1 MFKDFEAIFVGETHS
16 LVKIIN
22 EIDLRKFVEMTGDD
36 NPLHVNRAYAETTAF
51 KDIVVHGMLGAS
63 FISTVIGTKL
73 PGSGALWVAQNMEF
87 LLPVRLGDELTVSCT
102 VLKKHERDRMLEL
115 DTRIV
120 NQNQQVVLTGQGKVK
135 VLTTAA
141 PLATVMPKQR
151 PRVAIVTGGAGGIGK
166 AICQRLA
173 ADGFDVVVNYRTQA
187 DRALEIVADINATAA
202 AGASFGGVGESTGSC
217 DSVVAVVAGKRYGR
231 ALAVKAD
238 IATESGVQALFASA
252 VKAFGAVSV
261 LVNNA
266 SPHINPKPFS
276 ATSWDDVQRQI
287 DVQVKGA
294 FLMTSAVTPDMAS
307 RKWGRIVNITSE
319 VLDGPPSVMW
329 TGYAMAKGALQVF
342 SNYMAA
348 ELGPQGITVNCVSPG
363 MCETTL
369 IGDIPEKTQL
379 MIARQTP
386 LRRLAK
392 PTDVAAAVSY
402 LVSDDADFITGH
414 TIAVNGGKAM
424 R

>member
-1 MFKDFEAIFVGETHS
+1 MFMDFDAIVVGDTQTLTKHITEA
-16 LVKIIN
+16 
-22 EIDLRKFVEMTGDD
+22 DLRKFVDMTGDN
-36 NPLHVNRAYAETTAF
+36 NPLHVDRAFAETTSF

-73 PGSGALWVAQNMEF
+73 PGTGALWISQNMEF
-87 LLPVRLGDELTVSCT
+87 LQPVRLGDVLTISAT
-102 VLKKHERDRMLEL
+102 VLKKHLRERLLEL
-115 DTRIV
+115 DTRII
-120 NQNQQVVLTGQGKVK
+120 NQNQQLVLTGIGKVK
-135 VLTTAA
+135 VLVAA
-141 PLATVMPKQR
+141 VPETKFVADAR

-202 AGASFGGVGESTGSC
+202 AGASFGGAGESTGSC

-238 IATESGVQALFASA
+238 IATESGAQALFASA

-276 ATSWDDVQRQI
+276 TTGWDDVQRQI

-402 LVSDDADFITGH
+402 LVSDDADFITGD
-414 TIAVNGGKAM
+414 TIAVNGGRAM

>member
-1 MFKDFEAIFVGETHS
+1 MALAYAGAEGGVMFKDFDAIQVGETQTLTKHITEAD
-16 LVKIIN
+16 V
-22 EIDLRKFVEMTGDD
+22 RKFVEMTGDD
-36 NPLHVNRAYAETTAF
+36 NPLHVDRAYAETTSF

-73 PGSGALWVAQNMEF
+73 PGTGALWVSQNMEF
-87 LLPVRLGDELTVSCT
+87 LLPVRLGDVLTISAT
-102 VLKKHERDRMLEL
+102 VVKKHERERLLEL

-120 NQNQQVVLTGQGKVK
+120 NQNQQLILTGVGKVK
-135 VLTTAA
+135 VLVAA
-141 PLATVMPKQR
+141 EPEARPAADAR

-173 ADGFDVVVNYRTQA
+173 ADGFDVVVNYRGQA
-187 DRALEIVADINATAA
+187 DRAAQIVAEINAAV
-202 AGASFGGVGESTGSC
+202 GGE
-217 DSVVAVVAGKRYGR
+217 GKRRGR
-231 ALAVKAD
+231 ALAVQAD
-238 IATESGVQALFASA
+238 IATEAGAQALFAAA

-266 SPHINPKPFS
+266 SPHINPKPFGVT
-276 ATSWDDVQRQI
+276 AWADVQQQL

-294 FLMTSAVTPDMAS
+294 FLMTSAVVPDMAA
-307 RKWGRIVNITSE
+307 RKWGRIVNITSQ
-319 VLDGPPSVMW
+319 VLDGQPSVTW

-369 IGDIPEKTQL
+369 IGDIPEKAQL

-392 PTDVAAAVSY
+392 PSDVAAAVAY
-402 LVSDDADFITGH
+402 LVSDDAGFVTGD
-414 TIAVNGGKAM
+414 TVAVNGGMAM

>member
-1 MFKDFEAIFVGETHS
+1 MSMFKDFDAIQVGETQTLTKHITEAD
-16 LVKIIN
+16 V
-22 EIDLRKFVEMTGDD
+22 RKFVEMTGDD
-36 NPLHVNRAYAETTAF
+36 NPLHVDRAYAETTAF

-73 PGSGALWVAQNMEF
+73 PGTGALWVSQNMEF
-87 LLPVRLGDELTVSCT
+87 LLPVRLGDVLTISAT
-102 VLKKHERDRMLEL
+102 VLKKHERERLLEL

-120 NQNQQVVLTGQGKVK
+120 NQNQQVILTGVGKVK
-135 VLTTAA
+135 VLVTAEPEA
-141 PLATVMPKQR
+141 VPAADAR

-173 ADGFDVVVNYRTQA
+173 ADGYSVVVNYRGQA
-187 DRALEIVADINATAA
+187 DRAAQIMAEINEAASVAAK
-202 AGASFGGVGESTGSC
+202 AG
-217 DSVVAVVAGKRYGR
+217 VVRGR
-231 ALAVKAD
+231 ALAVQAD
-238 IATESGVQALFASA
+238 IATEAGAQALYQAA

-266 SPHINPKPFS
+266 SPRINPKPFS
-276 ATSWDDVQRQI
+276 ATVWDDVQQQM

-294 FLMTSAVTPDMAS
+294 FLMTSAVAPEMGA
-307 RKWGRIVNITSE
+307 RKWGRIVNITSQ
-319 VLDGPPSVMW
+319 VLDGPPSVTW

-369 IGDIPEKTQL
+369 IGDIPEKAQL

-392 PTDVAAAVSY
+392 PSDVAAAVAY
-402 LVSDDADFITGH
+402 LVSEDAGFITGD
-414 TIAVNGGKAM
+414 TIAVNGGMAM

>member
-1 MFKDFEAIFVGETHS
+1 MFKDFDTIQIGETQTLIKHITEAD
-16 LVKIIN
+16 V
-22 EIDLRKFVEMTGDD
+22 RKFVEMTGDD
-36 NPLHVNRAYAETTAF
+36 NPLHVDRAYAETTTF

-73 PGSGALWVAQNMEF
+73 PGSGALWVSQNMEF
-87 LLPVRLGDELTVSCT
+87 LLPVRLGDVLTISAT
-102 VLKKHERDRMLEL
+102 VLKKHERERLLEL
-115 DTRIV
+115 DTKIV
-120 NQNQQVVLTGQGKVK
+120 NQNQQLILTGVGRVK
-135 VLTTAA
+135 VLVAA
-141 PLATVMPKQR
+141 EPEAQPSADEN

-166 AICQRLA
+166 AICRRLA
-173 ADGFDVVVNYRTQA
+173 ADGFDVVVNYRGQS
-187 DRALEIVADINATAA
+187 DRAAQIVAEINAATSAVTSGS
-202 AGASFGGVGESTGSC
+202 AG
-217 DSVVAVVAGKRYGR
+217 AGKRHGR
-231 ALAVKAD
+231 ALAVQAD
-238 IATESGVQALFASA
+238 ISTEAGAQALYQAA
-252 VKAFGAVSV
+252 LKTFGVVSV

-266 SPHINPKPFS
+266 SPRINPKPFGS
-276 ATSWDDVQRQI
+276 TAWSDVQQQL

-294 FLMTSAVTPDMAS
+294 FLITSAVVPEMSA
-307 RKWGRIVNITSE
+307 RKWGRIVNITSQ
-319 VLDGPPSVMW
+319 VLDGPPSVTW

-392 PTDVAAAVSY
+392 PSDVAAAVAY
-402 LVSDDADFITGH
+402 LVSDDAGFVTGD
-414 TIAVNGGKAM
+414 TLAVNGGLAM

>member
-1 MFKDFEAIFVGETHS
+1 MFKDFDAIQVGETQTLTKHITEAD
-16 LVKIIN
+16 V
-22 EIDLRKFVEMTGDD
+22 RKFVEMTGDD
-36 NPLHVNRAYAETTAF
+36 NPLHVDRAYAETTSF

-73 PGSGALWVAQNMEF
+73 PGTGALWVSQNMEF
-87 LLPVRLGDELTVSCT
+87 LLPVRLGDVLTISAT
-102 VLKKHERDRMLEL
+102 VVKKHERERLLEL

-120 NQNQQVVLTGQGKVK
+120 NQNQQLILTGVGKVK
-135 VLTTAA
+135 VLVAA
-141 PLATVMPKQR
+141 EPEEKPAADAR

-173 ADGFDVVVNYRTQA
+173 ADGFDVVVNYRGQA
-187 DRALEIVADINATAA
+187 DRAAQIVAEINAAASAATSGAGAGSGVAA
-202 AGASFGGVGESTGSC
+202 AGGS
-217 DSVVAVVAGKRYGR
+217 AGAGTRHGR
-231 ALAVKAD
+231 ALAVQAD
-238 IATESGVQALFASA
+238 IATEAGAQALFAAA

-266 SPHINPKPFS
+266 SPRINPKPFS
-276 ATSWDDVQRQI
+276 ATGWDDVQQQM

-294 FLMTSAVTPDMAS
+294 FLMTSAVTPEMAA
-307 RKWGRIVNITSE
+307 RKWGRIVNITSQ
-319 VLDGPPSVMW
+319 VLDGPPSVTW

-369 IGDIPEKTQL
+369 IGDIPEKAQL

-392 PTDVAAAVSY
+392 PTDVAAAVAY
-402 LVSDDADFITGH
+402 LVSDDAGFITGD
-414 TIAVNGGKAM
+414 TIAVNGGMAM

>member
-1 MFKDFEAIFVGETHS
+1 MMFKDFDAIQVGETQTLTKHITEAD
-16 LVKIIN
+16 V
-22 EIDLRKFVEMTGDD
+22 RKFVEMTGDD
-36 NPLHVNRAYAETTAF
+36 NPLHVDRAYAETTSF

-73 PGSGALWVAQNMEF
+73 PGTGALWVSQNMEF
-87 LLPVRLGDELTVSCT
+87 LLPVRLGDVLTISAT
-102 VLKKHERDRMLEL
+102 VVKKHERERLLEL

-120 NQNQQVVLTGQGKVK
+120 NQNQQLILTGVGKVK
-135 VLTTAA
+135 VLVAA
-141 PLATVMPKQR
+141 EPEAKPAADAR
-151 PRVAIVTGGAGGIGK
+151 PRVSIVTGGAGGIGK

-173 ADGFDVVVNYRTQA
+173 ADGFDVVVNYRGQA
-187 DRALEIVADINATAA
+187 DRAAQIVAEINAAA
-202 AGASFGGVGESTGSC
+202 DAAKVAGGGGVGG
-217 DSVVAVVAGKRYGR
+217 VHALGR
-231 ALAVKAD
+231 ALAVQAD
-238 IATESGVQALFASA
+238 IATEAGAQALFAAA

-266 SPHINPKPFS
+266 SPHINPKPFGVT
-276 ATSWDDVQRQI
+276 AWADVQQQI

-294 FLMTSAVTPDMAS
+294 FLMTSAVVPEMAA
-307 RKWGRIVNITSE
+307 RKWGRIVNITSQ
-319 VLDGPPSVMW
+319 VLDGQPSVTW

-369 IGDIPEKTQL
+369 IGDIPEKAQL

-392 PTDVAAAVSY
+392 PSDVAAAVAY
-402 LVSDDADFITGH
+402 LVSDDAGFITGD
-414 TIAVNGGKAM
+414 TIAVNGGMAM

>member
-1 MFKDFEAIFVGETHS
+1 MALAYAGAEGGVMFKDFDAIQVGETQTLTKHITEAD
-16 LVKIIN
+16 V
-22 EIDLRKFVEMTGDD
+22 RKFVEMTGDD
-36 NPLHVNRAYAETTAF
+36 NPLHVDRAYAETTSF

-73 PGSGALWVAQNMEF
+73 PGTGALWVSQNMEF
-87 LLPVRLGDELTVSCT
+87 LLPVRLGDVLTISAT
-102 VLKKHERDRMLEL
+102 VVKKHERERLLEL
-115 DTRIV
+115 DTKIV
-120 NQNQQVVLTGQGKVK
+120 NQNQQLILTGVGKVK
-135 VLTTAA
+135 VLVAA
-141 PLATVMPKQR
+141 EPEAKPAADAR

-173 ADGFDVVVNYRTQA
+173 ADGFDVVVNYRGQA
-187 DRALEIVADINATAA
+187 DRAAQIVAEINAA
-202 AGASFGGVGESTGSC
+202 AGEADGT
-217 DSVVAVVAGKRYGR
+217 RRGR
-231 ALAVKAD
+231 ALAVQAD
-238 IATESGVQALFASA
+238 IATEAGAQALFAAA

-266 SPHINPKPFS
+266 SPHINPKPFGVT
-276 ATSWDDVQRQI
+276 AWADVQQQI

-294 FLMTSAVTPDMAS
+294 FLMTSAVVPEMAS
-307 RKWGRIVNITSE
+307 RKWGRIVNITSQ
-319 VLDGPPSVMW
+319 VLDGQPSVTW

-369 IGDIPEKTQL
+369 IGDIPEKAQL

-392 PTDVAAAVSY
+392 PSDVAAAVAY
-402 LVSDDADFITGH
+402 LVSDDAGFVTGD
-414 TIAVNGGKAM
+414 TVAVNGGMAM

>member
-1 MFKDFEAIFVGETHS
+1 MFKNFEAIQVGDSQTLIKHITEAD
-16 LVKIIN
+16 V
-22 EIDLRKFVEMTGDD
+22 RKFVEMTGDD
-36 NPLHVNRAYAETTAF
+36 NPLHVDRSYAETTAF

-73 PGSGALWVAQNMEF
+73 PGTGALWVSQSLNF
-87 LLPVRLGDELTVSCT
+87 LLPVRLGDVLTISAT
-102 VLKKHERDRMLEL
+102 VLKKHDRERLLEL

-120 NQNQQVVLTGQGKVK
+120 NQSQQLILTGIGKVK
-135 VLTTAA
+135 VLVAIEPEA
-141 PLATVMPKQR
+141 KPVEEMR

-173 ADGFDVVVNYRTQA
+173 ADGFDVVVNYRSQA
-187 DRALEIVADINATAA
+187 DRATQIVAGINAA
-202 AGASFGGVGESTGSC
+202 
-217 DSVVAVVAGKRYGR
+217 DAVKGKRKAR
-231 ALAVKAD
+231 ALAVQAD
-238 IATESGVQALFASA
+238 IATEVGAQALYQAA

-266 SPHINPKPFS
+266 SPRINPKPFS
-276 ATSWDDVQRQI
+276 ATGWDDVQQQME
-287 DVQVKGA
+287 VQVKGA
-294 FLMTSAVTPDMAS
+294 LLMTGAVVPEMAA
-307 RKWGRIVNITSE
+307 RKWGRIVNITSQ
-319 VLDGPPSVMW
+319 VLDGPPSVTW

-369 IGDIPEKTQL
+369 IGDIPEKAQL

-392 PTDVAAAVSY
+392 PTDVAAAVAY
-402 LVSDDADFITGH
+402 LVSDDAGFITGD
-414 TIAVNGGKAM
+414 TIAVNGGMAM

>member
-1 MFKDFEAIFVGETHS
+1 MFKDFDAIQVGETQTLTKHITEAD
-16 LVKIIN
+16 V
-22 EIDLRKFVEMTGDD
+22 RKFVEMTGDD
-36 NPLHVNRAYAETTAF
+36 NPLHVDRAYAETTAF

-73 PGSGALWVAQNMEF
+73 PGTGALWVSQNMEF
-87 LLPVRLGDELTVSCT
+87 LLPVRLGDVLTISAT
-102 VLKKHERDRMLEL
+102 VLKKHERERLLEL
-115 DTRIV
+115 DTKIV
-120 NQNQQVVLTGQGKVK
+120 NQNQQLILTGVGKVK
-135 VLTTAA
+135 VLVTAEPEA
-141 PLATVMPKQR
+141 RPAADAR

-173 ADGFDVVVNYRTQA
+173 ADGFDVVVNYRGQA
-187 DRALEIVADINATAA
+187 DRAAQIVAEINAA
-202 AGASFGGVGESTGSC
+202 AG
-217 DSVVAVVAGKRYGR
+217 DGKGR
-231 ALAVKAD
+231 ALAVQAD
-238 IATESGVQALFASA
+238 IATEAGAQALYQAA
-252 VKAFGAVSV
+252 VKVFGAVSV

-266 SPHINPKPFS
+266 SPRINPKPFG
-276 ATSWDDVQRQI
+276 ATAWDDVQQQM

-294 FLMTSAVTPDMAS
+294 FLMTGAVVPEMGA
-307 RKWGRIVNITSE
+307 RKWGRIVNITSQ
-319 VLDGPPSVMW
+319 VLDGSPSVTW

-369 IGDIPEKTQL
+369 IGDIPEKAQL

-392 PTDVAAAVSY
+392 PSDVAAAVAY
-402 LVSDDADFITGH
+402 LVSDDAGFITGD
-414 TIAVNGGKAM
+414 TVAVNGGMAM

>member
-1 MFKDFEAIFVGETHS
+1 MTMFKDFDAIQVGDMHS
-16 LVKIIN
+16 LVKHIT
-22 EIDLRKFVEMTGDD
+22 EADVRKFVEMTGDD
-36 NPLHVNRAYAETTAF
+36 NPLHVDRAYAETTAF

-73 PGSGALWVAQNMEF
+73 PGTGALWVSQNMEF
-87 LLPVRLGDELTVSCT
+87 LLPVRLGDVLTISAT
-102 VLKKHERDRMLEL
+102 VLKKHERERLLEL

-120 NQNQQVVLTGQGKVK
+120 NQNQQLILTGQGKVK
-135 VLTTAA
+135 VLTTAQPEAA
-141 PLATVMPKQR
+141 PTPESR

-166 AICQRLA
+166 AICLRLA
-173 ADGFDVVVNYRTQA
+173 ADGYHVVVNYRGQA
-187 DRALEIVADINATAA
+187 DRAAQIASEINA
-202 AGASFGGVGESTGSC
+202 GGKV
-217 DSVVAVVAGKRYGR
+217 K
-231 ALAVKAD
+231 ALAVQAD
-238 IATESGVQALFASA
+238 ISTEAGAQSLYTAA

-266 SPHINPKPFS
+266 SPHINPKPFD
-276 ATSWDDVQRQI
+276 ATAWADVQQQI

-294 FLMTSAVTPDMAS
+294 FLMTRAVVPEMSA
-307 RKWGRIVNITSE
+307 RKWGRVVNITSQ
-319 VLDGPPSVMW
+319 VLDGQPSVTW

-369 IGDIPEKTQL
+369 IGDISEKAQL

-386 LRRLAK
+386 LRRLAR
-392 PTDVAAAVSY
+392 PADVAAAVAY
-402 LVSDDADFITGH
+402 LVSDEAGFVTGD
-414 TIAVNGGKAM
+414 TVAVNGGMAM

>member
-1 MFKDFEAIFVGETHS
+1 VALAYAGAEGGVMFKDFDAIQIGETQTLTKHITEAD
-16 LVKIIN
+16 V
-22 EIDLRKFVEMTGDD
+22 RKFVEMTGDD
-36 NPLHVNRAYAETTAF
+36 NPLHVDRAYAETTSF

-73 PGSGALWVAQNMEF
+73 PGTGALWVSQNMEF
-87 LLPVRLGDELTVSCT
+87 LLPVRLGDVLTISAT
-102 VLKKHERDRMLEL
+102 VLKKHERERLLEL
-115 DTRIV
+115 DTKIV
-120 NQNQQVVLTGQGKVK
+120 NQNRQLILTGVGKVK
-135 VLTTAA
+135 VLVAA
-141 PLATVMPKQR
+141 EPEAKPAADAR

-173 ADGFDVVVNYRTQA
+173 ADGFDVVVNYRGQA
-187 DRALEIVADINATAA
+187 DRAAQIVAEINSAA
-202 AGASFGGVGESTGSC
+202 S
-217 DSVVAVVAGKRYGR
+217 DGKGR
-231 ALAVKAD
+231 ALAVQAD
-238 IATESGVQALFASA
+238 IATEAGAQALFAAA

-266 SPHINPKPFS
+266 SPRINPKPFS
-276 ATSWDDVQRQI
+276 ATGWDDVQQQM

-294 FLMTSAVTPDMAS
+294 FLMTSVVAPDMAS

-369 IGDIPEKTQL
+369 IGDVPEKVQL
-379 MIARQTP
+379 MVARQTP

-392 PTDVAAAVSY
+392 PSDVAAAVAY
-402 LVSDDADFITGH
+402 LVSDDARFITGD
-414 TIAVNGGKAM
+414 TIAVNGGRTM

>member
-1 MFKDFEAIFVGETHS
+1 MFNDFDAIQVGDTQT
-16 LVKIIN
+16 LVKHIT
-22 EIDLRKFVEMTGDD
+22 EADVRKFVEMTGDD
-36 NPLHVNRAYAETTAF
+36 NPLHVDRAYAETTAF

-73 PGSGALWVAQNMEF
+73 PGTGALWVAQNIEF
-87 LLPVRLGDELTVSCT
+87 LLPVRLGDHLAISCT
-102 VLKKHERDRMLEL
+102 VLKKHDRERLLEL

-120 NQNQQVVLTGQGKVK
+120 NQNQQLVLSGTGKVK

-141 PLATVMPKQR
+141 PEAAPTPEQR

-166 AICQRLA
+166 AICLRLA
-173 ADGFDVVVNYRTQA
+173 SDGYHVVVNYRGQA
-187 DRALEIVADINATAA
+187 DRAAQIAAEINDGGKVKAIAVQADISTE
-202 AGASFGGVGESTGSC
+202 AGAQQLYQA
-217 DSVVAVVAGKRYGR
+217 AVR
-231 ALAVKAD
+231 
-238 IATESGVQALFASA
+238 
-252 VKAFGAVSV
+252 AFGAVSV

-266 SPHINPKPFS
+266 SPHINPKPFA
-276 ATSWDDVQRQI
+276 ATAWTDVQQQI

-294 FLMTSAVTPDMAS
+294 FLMTSAVVPEMSA
-307 RKWGRIVNITSE
+307 RKWGRIVNITSQ
-319 VLDGPPSVMW
+319 VLDGQPSVSW
-329 TGYAMAKGALQVF
+329 TGYAMAKGALAVF

-369 IGDIPEKTQL
+369 IGDISEKAQL

-392 PTDVAAAVSY
+392 PADVAAAVAY
-402 LVSDDADFITGH
+402 LVSDDAGFVTGD
-414 TIAVNGGKAM
+414 TVAVNGGMAM

>member
-1 MFKDFEAIFVGETHS
+1 MFKDFDSIQVGETQTLTKHITEAD
-16 LVKIIN
+16 V
-22 EIDLRKFVEMTGDD
+22 RKFVEMTGDD
-36 NPLHVNRAYAETTAF
+36 NPLHVDRAYAETTAF

-73 PGSGALWVAQNMEF
+73 PGTGALWVSQNMEF
-87 LLPVRLGDELTVSCT
+87 LLPVRLGDVLTISAT
-102 VLKKHERDRMLEL
+102 VLKKHERERLLEL

-120 NQNQQVVLTGQGKVK
+120 NQNQQVILTGVGKVK
-135 VLTTAA
+135 VLVTAEPEAA
-141 PLATVMPKQR
+141 PAADAR

-173 ADGFDVVVNYRTQA
+173 ADGFNVVVNYRGQA
-187 DRALEIVADINATAA
+187 DRAAQIVAEINAAASAAA
-202 AGASFGGVGESTGSC
+202 AGVS
-217 DSVVAVVAGKRYGR
+217 RGR
-231 ALAVKAD
+231 ALAVQVD
-238 IATESGVQALFASA
+238 IATESGAQALYQAA

-266 SPHINPKPFS
+266 SPRINPKPFS
-276 ATSWDDVQRQI
+276 ATAWDDVQQQM

-294 FLMTSAVTPDMAS
+294 FLMTAAVTPEMGA
-307 RKWGRIVNITSE
+307 RKWGRIVNITSQ
-319 VLDGPPSVMW
+319 VLDGQPSVTW

-369 IGDIPEKTQL
+369 IGDIPEKAQL

-392 PTDVAAAVSY
+392 PSDVAAAVAY
-402 LVSDDADFITGH
+402 LVSDDAGFVTGD
-414 TIAVNGGKAM
+414 TVAVNGGMAM

>member
-1 MFKDFEAIFVGETHS
+1 MFKGFDTIQIGETQT
-16 LVKIIN
+16 LTKRITEADV
-22 EIDLRKFVEMTGDD
+22 RKFVEMTGDD
-36 NPLHVNRAYAETTAF
+36 NPLHVDRAYAETTSF

-73 PGSGALWVAQNMEF
+73 PGTGALWVSQNMEF
-87 LLPVRLGDELTVSCT
+87 LLPVRLGDVLTISVT
-102 VLKKHERDRMLEL
+102 VLKKHERERLLEL
-115 DTRIV
+115 DTTII
-120 NQNQQVVLTGQGKVK
+120 NQNQQSILTGVGKVK
-135 VLTTAA
+135 VLVAA
-141 PLATVMPKQR
+141 EPEAKPAADAR

-173 ADGFDVVVNYRTQA
+173 ADGFDVVVNYRGQA
-187 DRALEIVADINATAA
+187 DRAAQIVAEINAAA
-202 AGASFGGVGESTGSC
+202 SAATSGSAGA
-217 DSVVAVVAGKRYGR
+217 DKRHGR
-231 ALAVKAD
+231 ALAVPAD
-238 IATESGVQALFASA
+238 ISTEAGAQALYQAA

-266 SPHINPKPFS
+266 SPRINPKPFGS
-276 ATSWDDVQRQI
+276 TVWSDVQQQM

-294 FLMTSAVTPDMAS
+294 FLMMSAVVPEMSA
-307 RKWGRIVNITSE
+307 RKWGRIVNITSQ
-319 VLDGPPSVMW
+319 VLDGSPSVTW

-348 ELGPQGITVNCVSPG
+348 ELGPNGITVNCVSPG

-369 IGDIPEKTQL
+369 IGDIPEKAQL

-392 PTDVAAAVSY
+392 PWDVAAAVAY
-402 LVSDDADFITGH
+402 LVSDDAGFVTGD
-414 TIAVNGGKAM
+414 TLAVNGGMAI

>member
-1 MFKDFEAIFVGETHS
+1 MALAYAGTEGGVMFKDFDAIQVGETQTLTKHITEAD
-16 LVKIIN
+16 V
-22 EIDLRKFVEMTGDD
+22 RKFVEMTGDD
-36 NPLHVNRAYAETTAF
+36 NPLHVDRAYAETTAF

-73 PGSGALWVAQNMEF
+73 PGTGALWVSQNMEF
-87 LLPVRLGDELTVSCT
+87 LLPVRLGDVLTISAT
-102 VLKKHERDRMLEL
+102 VVKKHERERLLEL

-120 NQNQQVVLTGQGKVK
+120 NQNQQLILSGVGKVK
-135 VLTTAA
+135 VLVAA
-141 PLATVMPKQR
+141 EPEVQPAADAR
-151 PRVAIVTGGAGGIGK
+151 ARVAIVTGGAGGIGK

-173 ADGFDVVVNYRTQA
+173 ADGFDVVVNYRGQA
-187 DRALEIVADINATAA
+187 DRAAQIVAEINASRNA
-202 AGASFGGVGESTGSC
+202 AGLDSAGGVR
-217 DSVVAVVAGKRYGR
+217 AQGR
-231 ALAVKAD
+231 ALAVQAD
-238 IATESGVQALFASA
+238 IATEAGAQALYAAA

-266 SPHINPKPFS
+266 SPHINPKPFGVT
-276 ATSWDDVQRQI
+276 AWADVQQQI

-294 FLMTSAVTPDMAS
+294 FLMTGAVVPQMAA
-307 RKWGRIVNITSE
+307 RKWGRIVNITSQ
-319 VLDGPPSVMW
+319 VLDGQPSVTW

-369 IGDIPEKTQL
+369 IGDIPEKAQL

-392 PTDVAAAVSY
+392 PSDVAAAVAY
-402 LVSDDADFITGH
+402 LVSDDAGFVTGD
-414 TIAVNGGKAM
+414 TVAVNGGMAM